1 MYWLYASPCVD
12 TELATLVA
20 IGTNCTCRT
29 NYYWRNN
36 STMTTP
42 IKCMTGPNCIC
53 RTNYYWRNKSATT
66 PIQCMAGTNCICR
79 TNYYWR
85 NKSATNPIQ
94 CMAGTNCICKTNY
107 RWNNNSVTTTR
118 IKCMTYYI
126 PVLSLSALNHT
137 FDVYTC
143 SIFQLPE
150 NGLKYLKI

>member
-1 MYWLYASPCVD
+1 MINIITKRLYWLYASPCVD

-66 PIQCMAGTNCICR
+66 PIQCMAGTNCIC
-79 TNYYWR
+79 
-85 NKSATNPIQ
+85 
-94 CMAGTNCICKTNY
+94 KTNY